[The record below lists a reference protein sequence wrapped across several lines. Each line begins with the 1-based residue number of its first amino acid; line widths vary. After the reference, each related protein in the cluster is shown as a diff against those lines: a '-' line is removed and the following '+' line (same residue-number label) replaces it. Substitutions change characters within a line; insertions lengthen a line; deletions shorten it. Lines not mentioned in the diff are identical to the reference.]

1 MAYLRTLCLLLLTS
15 AACTWIAGCVDD
27 TVGKTPPALLPAGVR
42 LHPFTGTR
50 QFDESGDLSGI
61 EARVEVRDHFD
72 DATKAFGTFRFEA
85 YGYRPF
91 QSDPR
96 GKTLA
101 KWAVDLTSPEP
112 NLNHW
117 DTIHHT
123 YRFRLKWDD
132 PLPIGRQFVLRIVF
146 SPPDGPRLF
155 SQRVFVMEQ

>member
-15 AACTWIAGCVDD
+15 AACTWMAGCVDD

-50 QFDESGDLSGI
+50 QFDESGDLRGI

-123 YRFRLKWDD
+123 YRFRLKWDA